1 MRFPRAGDRAP
12 KVASRAAERRFRSQ
26 AIASLCV
33 AFAISRVV
41 IFLVGVRIRGDL
53 GTPQLMDPQSLKQD
67 LLSSLWHLH
76 SHPPMLNFFMG
87 IVFKFPAQFQMTL
100 AFICSVLLGLCI
112 VLTTFYLCLEL
123 GLRRALCI
131 GIPLLVILS
140 PEYIL
145 FENFLFY
152 AYATAALTILAA
164 LFLLRHLREG

>member
-1 MRFPRAGDRAP
+1 
-12 KVASRAAERRFRSQ
+12 
-26 AIASLCV
+26 
-33 AFAISRVV
+33 
-41 IFLVGVRIRGDL
+41 
-53 GTPQLMDPQSLKQD
+53 
-67 LLSSLWHLH
+67 
-76 SHPPMLNFFMG
+76 
-87 IVFKFPAQFQMTL
+87 VFKFPAQFQMTL

-164 LFLLRHLREG
+164 MFLLRLLLAVNWWWGVDLVMCRVGLCCSY